1 MQDSMQDWKPMILT
15 KSKSSSKTSPSKPV
29 TKLSD
34 DAIKANKIDNA
45 TEAGAIEYMP
55 KNIVAQLITFRTTK
69 KKSQKD
75 VANSLNLN
83 IKVIQDIERG
93 KYKKD
98 MRLAQRIATSL
109 GGQLKK

>member
-15 KSKSSSKTSPSKPV
+15 KSKSSSKTSPSKPA

-55 KNIVAQLITFRTTK
+55 KNIVAQLISFRTTK
-69 KKSQKD
+69 KEVPKRCCKFTQC
-75 VANSLNLN
+75 
-83 IKVIQDIERG
+83 
-93 KYKKD
+93 
-98 MRLAQRIATSL
+98 
-109 GGQLKK
+109 